1 MWTKPWTMKE
11 GFLIGGG
18 LIFAGL
24 MLELSVGPVRWDA
37 FAWPANGIVLAGF
50 LAIIALIYILG
61 NYQLS
66 ARLCRFYKGGTPTK
80 RIINYQLKYAFQ
92 FIGTYQ
98 AAIPAMV
105 YAVVLTII
113 MGLTRQQ
120 VNGTWLNNM
129 LSFWPFVLIYTYIT
143 VILGVVT
150 LKRLCML
157 RWHLNIR
164 DIAFLL
170 NHLGLF
176 IALTTATLGNADMQR
191 VKMICGVG
199 EPEWRVFDKEGAIK
213 EMPIAIELKKFIM
226 ETYDNGA
233 PKRYASEVQILT
245 KSGKNIETTIDVN
258 KPYEV
263 DDWKIYQYGYD
274 TQMGAQSQI
283 SIFELVSDPW
293 LPWVYAGF
301 YMMLA
306 GAVLMTLMVLWRR
319 VRTATRKALWGY
331 FAIAVFASLF
341 AYFFFDSYNTKTLV
355 PALQSPWFAPHVF
368 VYIFAYA
375 LLGVAVIIAIYAQ
388 IRKNCQLSI
397 VRSTRRGAC
406 QSKNCQLDDLVYIS
420 LAFLTIGM
428 LFGALWAKEA
438 WGHYWSWDPKETWA
452 AITWLAYLI
461 YIHYRLMP
469 RANSQEPKANHLALW
484 ILFGSFVLLQMC
496 WWGINY
502 LPSAQSSSVHTYN
515 TSE

>member
-1 MWTKPWTMKE
+1 MWNKPWTMKE

-24 MLELSVGPVRWDA
+24 MLQLSVGPMVWDA
-37 FAWPANGIVLAGF
+37 FAWPANGLVLSSF
-50 LAIIALIYILG
+50 FVMLTTMVYL
-61 NYQLS
+61 
-66 ARLCRFYKGGTPTK
+66 RKK
-80 RIINYQLKYAFQ
+80 VYAFQ
-92 FIGTYQ
+92 WMTTYQ

-113 MGLTRQQ
+113 MGVTRQQ

-129 LSFWPFVLIYTYIT
+129 LSFWPFVLIYVYLT
-143 VILGVVT
+143 VILGLT
-150 LKRLCML
+150 IHRRLRRLFRGQGTMK
-157 RWHLNIR
+157 H
-164 DIAFLL
+164 DIPFML

-176 IALTTATLGNADMQR
+176 IALTTATLGSADIQR
-191 VKMICGVG
+191 VKMITAIG
-199 EPEWRVFDKEGAIK
+199 EPEWRAMEQSGAIK
-213 EMPIAIELKKFIM
+213 EMEIAIELKKFIM

-233 PKRYASEVQILT
+233 PKRFASEIQILT
-245 KSGKNIETTIDVN
+245 KSGKNIETIVEVN

-263 DDWKIYQYGYD
+263 DGWKIYQYGYD

-283 SIFELVSDPW
+283 SILELVSDPW
-293 LPWVYAGF
+293 LPWVYTGF

-306 GAVLMTLMVLWRR
+306 GAALMTLEVLWRR
-319 VRTATRKALWGY
+319 LRNATSKALGVY
-331 FAIAVFASLF
+331 FGLFVIASLF

-368 VYIFAYA
+368 VYIFAYT
-375 LLGVAVIIAIYAQ
+375 LLGIAVIIAWWKLA
-388 IRKNCQLSI
+388 
-397 VRSTRRGAC
+397 
-406 QSKNCQLDDLVYIS
+406 DDLVYVS

-452 AITWLAYLI
+452 AITWIAYLV
-461 YIHYRLMP
+461 YIHYRQIPLH
-469 RANSQEPKANHLALW
+469 RERLALW
-484 ILFGSFVLLQMC
+484 MLIISFVLLQMC

-502 LPSAQSSSVHTYN
+502 LPSAQGSSVHTY
-515 TSE
+515 

>member
-1 MWTKPWTMKE
+1 MKE

-24 MLELSVGPVRWDA
+24 MLQLSVGPVLWDA
-37 FAWPANGIVLAGF
+37 FAWPANGLV
-50 LAIIALIYILG
+50 
-61 NYQLS
+61 LS
-66 ARLCRFYKGGTPTK
+66 AFFVMLTTMVYLRKK
-80 RIINYQLKYAFQ
+80 VYAFQ
-92 FIGTYQ
+92 WMTTYQ

-113 MGLTRQQ
+113 MGVTRQQ

-129 LSFWPFVLIYTYIT
+129 LSFWPFVLIYVYLTI
-143 VILGVVT
+143 ILGLT
-150 LKRLCML
+150 IHRRFRRIFRGQGTMK
-157 RWHLNIR
+157 H
-164 DIAFLL
+164 DIPFML

-176 IALTTATLGNADMQR
+176 IALTTATLGSADIQR
-191 VKMICGVG
+191 VKMITAIG
-199 EPEWRVFDKEGAIK
+199 EPEWRAMEQSGAIK
-213 EMPIAIELKKFIM
+213 EMEIAIELKKFIM

-233 PKRYASEVQILT
+233 PKRFASEIQILT
-245 KSGKNIETTIDVN
+245 KSGKNIETIVEVN

-263 DDWKIYQYGYD
+263 DGWKIYQYGYD

-283 SIFELVSDPW
+283 SILELVSDPW

-306 GAVLMTLMVLWRR
+306 GAALMTLEVLWRR
-319 VRTATRKALWGY
+319 LRNATSKALGVY
-331 FAIAVFASLF
+331 FGLFVIASLF

-368 VYIFAYA
+368 VYIFAYT
-375 LLGVAVIIAIYAQ
+375 LLGVAVIIAWWKLA
-388 IRKNCQLSI
+388 
-397 VRSTRRGAC
+397 
-406 QSKNCQLDDLVYIS
+406 DDLVYVS

-452 AITWLAYLI
+452 AITWIAYLV
-461 YIHYRLMP
+461 YIHYRHIP
-469 RANSQEPKANHLALW
+469 SHRERLALW
-484 ILFGSFVLLQMC
+484 MLIISFVLLQMC

-502 LPSAQSSSVHTYN
+502 LPSAQGSSVHTY
-515 TSE
+515 